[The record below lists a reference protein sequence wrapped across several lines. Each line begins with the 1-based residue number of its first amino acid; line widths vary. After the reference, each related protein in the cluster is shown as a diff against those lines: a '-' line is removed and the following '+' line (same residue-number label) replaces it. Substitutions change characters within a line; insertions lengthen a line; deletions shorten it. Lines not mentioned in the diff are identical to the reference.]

1 MYTKY
6 GNQINAGTFIALS
19 SIFSCMEASPLLI
32 PSISLLLVYVLLF
45 ARLILSIAI
54 AELKVEEINLFEI
67 LRK

>member
-45 ARLILSIAI
+45 ARFILSIAI
-54 AELKVEEINLFEI
+54 AELNVEEVSDLKD
-67 LRK
+67 LLK